1 MNTPNDQ
8 RESLLDTSPAGH
20 RSFVAS
26 SSTSGREPPPTHLA
40 DVLSGLL
47 VHSRKGSGLNQL
59 ECSTKK
65 LMLRKTKLD
74 EDIPGGSSAES
85 VPTSNELDDAALIA
99 VSSTVGGL
107 VAVTGTP
114 SNGAAIVLL
123 LHGHLKFPEG
133 KRSSRLA
140 VGCFRRWATDPPL
153 DSSSCSV

>member
-1 MNTPNDQ
+1 
-8 RESLLDTSPAGH
+8 
-20 RSFVAS
+20 
-26 SSTSGREPPPTHLA
+26 
-40 DVLSGLL
+40 
-47 VHSRKGSGLNQL
+47 
-59 ECSTKK
+59 
-65 LMLRKTKLD
+65 MLTKTKLD

-123 LHGHLKFPEG
+123 LHGHLQFPEE

-153 DSSSCSV
+153 DSSSCSVGRFRGVHNVGPPVRAARDESRHCR